1 MTTFLI
7 LIRADA
13 HASLK
18 IAATGESGA
27 SGQVAAIEGLGGSVS
42 GQWVLMGRY
51 DLALVATFPDAATA
65 AAYTLMANAGGLVT
79 ESFLALNPSELSLA
93 QDLVLNALA
102 EPDFD
107 AAEPAPEPQNGGDH
121 G

>member
-1 MTTFLI
+1 
-7 LIRADA
+7 
-13 HASLK
+13 LK

-27 SGQVAAIEGLGGSVS
+27 SRQVEAIEGLGGSVS
-42 GQWVLMGRY
+42 GQWLLMGRY

-79 ESFLALNPSELSLA
+79 ESFLALNPSELALA

-107 AAEPAPEPQNGGDH
+107 ATEPAPETHSGAERG
-121 G
+121 